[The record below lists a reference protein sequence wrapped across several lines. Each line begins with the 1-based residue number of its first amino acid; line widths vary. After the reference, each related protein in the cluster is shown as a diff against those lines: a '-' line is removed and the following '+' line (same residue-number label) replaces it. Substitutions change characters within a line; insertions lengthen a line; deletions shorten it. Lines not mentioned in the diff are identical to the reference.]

1 MTRLRVMTFNVENLF
16 TSFPFHR
23 PRDLADRLGL
33 FEEADPRAALALAKS
48 AHLILEDEIR
58 TFTAL
63 AIRQARPDIALLQEV
78 ESLQALRRFHDLYLT
93 RQGAAAMPHMAV
105 MDGNDSRGIDVG
117 VLSRHPL
124 ASMTSHKDLTLRELY
139 AGGFE
144 WERYGLSR
152 QRFAHDRMLGDPE
165 LRVFRRDC
173 LEVQLEVSGG
183 RRLVLFNCHFKAI
196 DPDRRQTRPF
206 RLAESF
212 AVRHLIETRCRA
224 QGIENWI
231 VAGDFNDFYHRDGA
245 PLEGHGLQPLLE
257 SGLVVDPME
266 RLPKL
271 ERWTH
276 FYPGDRTYNQL
287 DFLLLSPAL
296 AQRNVDA
303 LPEPIRQG
311 LPYRAERA
319 KGPRFPRVGWDRPKA
334 SDHSPVVI
342 ELEV

>member
-16 TSFPFHR
+16 SRFPFKR

-33 FEEADPRAALALAKS
+33 FDEADANTAMALAKS
-48 AHLILEDEIR
+48 AHLVLEDEIR

-63 AIRQARPDIALLQEV
+63 AIRQGRPDVVLLQET
-78 ESLQALRRFHDLYLT
+78 ESMHALRRFHDLYLT
-93 RQGAAAMPHMAV
+93 RVGALPMPHVAV
-105 MDGNDSRGIDVG
+105 LEGNDSRGIDVG
-117 VLSRHPL
+117 VLSRLPL
-124 ASMTSHKDLTLRELY
+124 ESLTSHKDLSLGTLY
-139 AGGFE
+139 QGGFV
-144 WERYGLSR
+144 WEHYGLHRRSIE
-152 QRFAHDRMLGDPE
+152 HDRLFGDPDM
-165 LRVFRRDC
+165 RVFRRDC
-173 LEVQLEVSGG
+173 LEIRLELDG
-183 RRLVLFNCHFKAI
+183 RPLLLFNCHFKAI
-196 DPDRRQTRPF
+196 DPDRQQTRAF
-206 RLAESF
+206 RVAESYG
-212 AVRHLIETRCRA
+212 VRHLIETRARA
-224 QGIENWI
+224 RGIENWI

-276 FYPGDRTYNQL
+276 FYPGDRSYNQL

-296 AQRNVDA
+296 AARNPEA

-319 KGPRFPRVGWDRPKA
+319 QGPRFPRVGWDRPKA